1 MCVSDFMETIVGQQ
15 KKTNY
20 FPSGANY
27 YAQVRKRIKK
37 VLEIRFILESQM
49 VIYRQKKSAKFSTLD
64 IK

>member
-1 MCVSDFMETIVGQQ
+1 METIVGQQ
-15 KKTNY
+15 KKTNS

-27 YAQVRKRIKK
+27 YAQVRKRIKM

>member
-1 MCVSDFMETIVGQQ
+1 METIVGQQ
-15 KKTNY
+15 KKTNS

-37 VLEIRFILESQM
+37 VLEIRFILACQM
-49 VIYRQKKSAKFSTLD
+49 LIYRQKKSAEVSTLD